1 MVKVFEK
8 FGGAIFLYA
17 VIFFGIVAI
26 ASRVGVQNQASDGA
40 SDEVIALNQWIRL

>member
-1 MVKVFEK
+1 MMKVMRK

-26 ASRVGVQNQASDGA
+26 TTSVKAMSQ
-40 SDEVIALNQWIRL
+40 EVVVSEEVLAIRG